1 MYPIFR
7 DAGFAIKKSPANA
20 FRFKQRRKFNDK
32 ARGALSGVLDAVSPS
47 RKCMRR

>member
-7 DAGFAIKKSPANA
+7 DAGLAIKKSPAKA
-20 FRFKQRRKFNDK
+20 FRFKQRRKINDK
-32 ARGALSGVLDAVSPS
+32 ARGFLFAVLDAVAAS